1 MTVEQTTGNILTR
14 PDIRNQQL
22 FVTTHSWTGPPTT
35 ASHLFVLILWSF
47 VIVLHLNVVIL
58 CHCSH
63 LFVFVDVFLSL
74 CGQFVC
80 HGSRFFVSLVI
91 FHLFVVV
98 FVCLW
103 LFFLTLSCGYL
114 CLCRCFNLSAAFYVC
129 LWLVSIFFRSFLI
142 FFFF

>member
-63 LFVFVDVFLSL
+63 LFVFVGVFLSL

-98 FVCLW
+98 FVWVWC
-103 LFFLTLSCGYL
+103 
-114 CLCRCFNLSAAFYVC
+114 
-129 LWLVSIFFRSFLI
+129 
-142 FFFF
+142 FFFTASWG